1 MKRKLSLLLAALF
14 LCLCAWGCTPTGRR
28 SSALKII
35 NKDLEGI
42 TALAEQILDT
52 GEVPEDLFIEGV
64 ERVTFVEPDWVEFC
78 TGIRGSVPE
87 TAYCGFYYSKED
99 RPMSF
104 QGADMELV
112 EDGSGWSW
120 EGEKDGQGGG
130 DNSYYTERI
139 LYGWFYYEM
148 YF

>member
-1 MKRKLSLLLAALF
+1 MKRKLSLLLAALLVCF
-14 LCLCAWGCTPTGRR
+14 CASGCTAWGRKNI
-28 SSALKII
+28 SSRIV
-35 NKDLEGI
+35 NRDLEGI
-42 TALAEQILDT
+42 TALAEQILET
-52 GEVPEDLFIEGV
+52 GEVPEDTFIEGV
-64 ERVTFVEPDWVEFC
+64 ERISFVEPDWVEFC

-120 EGEKDGQGGG
+120 EGEPDGQGGG
-130 DNSYYTERI
+130 DNRYYTERI
-139 LYGWFYYEM
+139 QYGWFCYEM